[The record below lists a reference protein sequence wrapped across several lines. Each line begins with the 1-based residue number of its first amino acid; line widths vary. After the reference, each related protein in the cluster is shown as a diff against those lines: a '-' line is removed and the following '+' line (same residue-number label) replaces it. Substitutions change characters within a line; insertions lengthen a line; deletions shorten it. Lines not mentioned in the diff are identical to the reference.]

1 MGIGKKI
8 TKGSMGGGVNISHKS
23 KMSQSAKNQM
33 SFPGGM
39 PGPGNY
45 GSTNNNVVGKGMARY
60 MAGEAVGMKKYGAH
74 QGTAKMDPMYN
85 GQPGVQQEDFEQFS
99 APKSTGPAKRTR
111 AERQADRDSKKTTR
125 RAKRADKR
133 IKRNEKKVDKL
144 DKKVKEGKEIFN
156 VDDAGNKT
164 TGRKADRIKRA
175 KKKIEA
181 NKKISQKGKD
191 LKKKKGEETAKKV
204 KVKPSQKEVGKNI
217 ETAID
222 NSIKSKKIADN
233 DPGGKIIKK
242 NGVDGQMINGNFV
255 PIKSEGPAKKR
266 SKRLADR
273 SQAAFDKEKVVKA
286 KQTTAIKEGK
296 DKKANRLSKKRTRLQ
311 EKDMRLQAKSIK
323 KASEGK

>member
-1 MGIGKKI
+1 MGKYKHY
-8 TKGSMGGGVNISHKS
+8 KGSIGGGVEISGKS
-23 KMSQSAKNQM
+23 KMSGKALSLM

-39 PGPGNY
+39 PGPGDY
-45 GSTNNNVVGKGMARY
+45 GKMEQPAKIVGKGMARY
-60 MAGEAVGMKKYGAH
+60 LAGESVGMR
-74 QGTAKMDPMYN
+74 KMDPMYN
-85 GQPGVQQEDFEQFS
+85 GQPGTQPDDFLQF
-99 APKSTGPAKRTR
+99 AKSGGLAKKTR

-217 ETAID
+217 TAAIE
-222 NSIKSKKIADN
+222 NSIKSKKTEDK
-233 DPGGKIIKK
+233 DPGGPVIEKK
-242 NGVDGQMINGNFV
+242 GVKGQMINGNFV
-255 PIKSEGPAKKR
+255 A
-266 SKRLADR
+266 L
-273 SQAAFDKEKVVKA
+273 
-286 KQTTAIKEGK
+286 
-296 DKKANRLSKKRTRLQ
+296 
-311 EKDMRLQAKSIK
+311 
-323 KASEGK
+323 

>member
-1 MGIGKKI
+1 MGIGKKMS
-8 TKGSMGGGVNISHKS
+8 KGSIGGGVNISHKS

-39 PGPGNY
+39 PGPGDY
-45 GSTNNNVVGKGMARY
+45 GKVVGKGMAQY

-74 QGTAKMDPMYN
+74 KGTAKMDPMHN
-85 GQPGVQQEDFEQFS
+85 GEPGVQKEDFQQFS
-99 APKSTGPAKRTR
+99 DGPAKRTR

-164 TGRKADRIKRA
+164 TGRKANRIKRA
-175 KKKIEA
+175 KKKIET

-217 ETAID
+217 TAAIE
-222 NSIKSKKIADN
+222 NSIKSKKTADE
-233 DPGGKIIKK
+233 DPGGPVIEKK
-242 NGVDGQMINGNFV
+242 GVKGQMINGNFV
-255 PIKSEGPAKKR
+255 ALK
-266 SKRLADR
+266 
-273 SQAAFDKEKVVKA
+273 
-286 KQTTAIKEGK
+286 
-296 DKKANRLSKKRTRLQ
+296 
-311 EKDMRLQAKSIK
+311 
-323 KASEGK
+323 

>member
-1 MGIGKKI
+1 MGIGKKMS
-8 TKGSMGGGVNISHKS
+8 KGSIGGGVNISHKS

-39 PGPGNY
+39 PGPGDY
-45 GSTNNNVVGKGMARY
+45 GKVVGKGMAQY
-60 MAGEAVGMKKYGAH
+60 MAGEAVGMKKYGKH
-74 QGTAKMDPMYN
+74 KGTAKMDPMHN
-85 GQPGVQQEDFEQFS
+85 GEPGVQKEDFQQFS
-99 APKSTGPAKRTR
+99 DGPAKRTR

-217 ETAID
+217 TAAIE
-222 NSIKSKKIADN
+222 NSIKSKKTADK
-233 DPGGKIIKK
+233 DPGGPVIEKK
-242 NGVDGQMINGNFV
+242 GVKGQMINGNFV
-255 PIKSEGPAKKR
+255 ALK
-266 SKRLADR
+266 
-273 SQAAFDKEKVVKA
+273 
-286 KQTTAIKEGK
+286 
-296 DKKANRLSKKRTRLQ
+296 
-311 EKDMRLQAKSIK
+311 
-323 KASEGK
+323 

>member
-1 MGIGKKI
+1 MGKYKHY
-8 TKGSMGGGVNISHKS
+8 KGSIGGGVDISGKS
-23 KMSQSAKNQM
+23 KMSGKAKSLM

-39 PGPGNY
+39 PGPGEY
-45 GSTNNNVVGKGMARY
+45 GKMEQPTKIVGKGMARY
-60 MAGEAVGMKKYGAH
+60 LAGESVGMR
-74 QGTAKMDPMYN
+74 KMDPMYN
-85 GQPGVQQEDFEQFS
+85 GKPGVQQDDFEQFG
-99 APKSTGPAKRTR
+99 APKSTGPAKKTR

-217 ETAID
+217 TTAIE
-222 NSIKSKKIADN
+222 NSIKSKKTEDK
-233 DPGGKIIKK
+233 DPGGPVIEKK
-242 NGVDGQMINGNFV
+242 GVKGQMINGNFV
-255 PIKSEGPAKKR
+255 A
-266 SKRLADR
+266 L
-273 SQAAFDKEKVVKA
+273 
-286 KQTTAIKEGK
+286 
-296 DKKANRLSKKRTRLQ
+296 
-311 EKDMRLQAKSIK
+311 
-323 KASEGK
+323 